1 MLISPV
7 SGPVPDRPLH
17 IGDVADLTGLSLRS
31 IRHYEDLGLVTPRG
45 RTNGGFRI
53 YGAEAVERLRLVM
66 DLKIIGLPLER
77 IRPIVDACLALENGE
92 GTDDDVATVAECRS
106 DVTTALAEIEQ
117 RLSAAK
123 HLGQR
128 LGQAT
133 ARANA

>member
-1 MLISPV
+1 MLTSPV

-92 GTDDDVATVAECRS
+92 GTVGDVATVDECRS
-106 DVTTALAEIEQ
+106 DVTTAMAEIEQ

-133 ARANA
+133 ARARV